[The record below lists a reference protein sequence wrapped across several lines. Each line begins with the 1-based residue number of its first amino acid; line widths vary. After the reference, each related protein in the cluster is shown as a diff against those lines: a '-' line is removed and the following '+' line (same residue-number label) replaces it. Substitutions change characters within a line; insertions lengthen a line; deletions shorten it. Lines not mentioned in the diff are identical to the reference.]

1 MTAKGEQEMK
11 HKVLS
16 ILFPLFF
23 WLLVW
28 QGIAMAVD
36 ANAAMG
42 GELLLPSPVRVLTV
56 LAGLA
61 GEWPFWRSA
70 LLSLARMFFGILIG
84 AVLGVGLAV
93 LTAASRWCDLLFTP
107 AVKVVRA
114 VPVAS
119 FILLVLLW
127 VRRDWVPVA
136 ISILMVLPVI
146 WGSVRQGIGSAD
158 RRLLELCRCYRFD
171 RAKILRLFWVP
182 SVASAF
188 ASGLATA
195 MGLAWKAGVAA
206 EVLCQPRFAI
216 GTQIY
221 RTKLEL
227 ATPDLFAWTLVV
239 ILLSLAM
246 EWLVKYLLRKGRG
259 A

>member
-1 MTAKGEQEMK
+1 MK
-11 HKVLS
+11 RKLVS
-16 ILFPLFF
+16 VLFPLLF

-28 QGIAMAVD
+28 QALAMLVD
-36 ANAAMG
+36 VGAAMG
-42 GELLLPSPVRVLTV
+42 GELLLPSPLRVLAV
-56 LAGLA
+56 LAELA
-61 GEWPFWRSA
+61 GKGSFWRSA
-70 LLSLARMFFGILIG
+70 FLSLGRMFAGILAGALIG
-84 AVLGVGLAV
+84 AVLAV
-93 LTAASRWCDLLFTP
+93 LTAGSRWFDLLLSP

-127 VRRDWVPVA
+127 VRRGWVPVV
-136 ISILMVLPVI
+136 ISALMVVPVV
-146 WGSVRQGIGSAD
+146 WGAVRQGIDTAD
-158 RRLLELCRCYRFD
+158 RQLLELCRCYRFD
-171 RAKILRLFWVP
+171 RFKTLRLFWLP
-182 SVASAF
+182 SVAPAF

-206 EVLCQPRFAI
+206 EVLCQPQNAI

-227 ATPDLFAWTLVV
+227 ATPELFAWTLVV

-246 EWLVKYLLRKGRG
+246 EGLVKQLLRKGGR

>member
-1 MTAKGEQEMK
+1 MK
-11 HKVLS
+11 RKLVS
-16 ILFPLFF
+16 VLFPLLF

-28 QGIAMAVD
+28 QALAMLVD
-36 ANAAMG
+36 VGAAMG
-42 GELLLPSPVRVLTV
+42 GELLLPSPLRVLAV
-56 LAGLA
+56 LAELA
-61 GEWPFWRSA
+61 GEEAFWRSA
-70 LLSLARMFFGILIG
+70 FLSLGRMFTGILAGALIG
-84 AVLGVGLAV
+84 AVLAV
-93 LTAASRWCDLLFTP
+93 LTAGSRWFDLLLSP

-127 VRRDWVPVA
+127 VRRGWVPVV
-136 ISILMVLPVI
+136 ISALMVVPVV
-146 WGSVRQGIGSAD
+146 WGAVRQGIDAAD
-158 RRLLELCRCYRFD
+158 RQLLELCRCYRFD
-171 RAKILRLFWVP
+171 RFKTLRLFWLP
-182 SVASAF
+182 SVAPAF

-206 EVLCQPRFAI
+206 EVLCQPQNAI

-227 ATPDLFAWTLVV
+227 ATPELFAWTLVV

-246 EWLVKYLLRKGRG
+246 EGLVKQLLRKGGR

>member
-1 MTAKGEQEMK
+1 MK
-11 HKVLS
+11 RKPVSVL
-16 ILFPLFF
+16 LPLIF

-28 QGIAMAVD
+28 QTAAMLVD

-42 GELLLPSPVRVLTV
+42 GELLLPSPLRVLTV
-56 LAGLA
+56 LAELA
-61 GEWPFWRSA
+61 GKGAFWRA
-70 LLSLARMFFGILIG
+70 AFLSLGRMLAGILAG
-84 AVLGVGLAV
+84 ALVGVALAA
-93 LTAASRWCDLLFTP
+93 LTAGIRWCDLLLSP
-107 AVKVVRA
+107 AVRVVRA

-127 VRRDWVPVA
+127 VRRDWVPVV
-136 ISILMVLPVI
+136 ISALMVVPVV
-146 WGSVRQGIGSAD
+146 WGAVRQGIAAAD
-158 RRLLELCRCYRFD
+158 RQLLELCRCYRFD
-171 RAKILRLFWVP
+171 RTKTLRLFWLP
-182 SVASAF
+182 SVAPAF

-206 EVLCQPRFAI
+206 EVLCQPRSAI

-227 ATPDLFAWTLVV
+227 ATPELFAWTLMV

-246 EWLVKYLLRKGRG
+246 EGLMKCLLRKGGG

>member
-1 MTAKGEQEMK
+1 MK
-11 HKVLS
+11 RKLVS
-16 ILFPLFF
+16 VLFPLIF
-23 WLLVW
+23 WLLIW
-28 QGIAMAVD
+28 QIAAMLVD

-42 GELLLPSPVRVLTV
+42 GELLLPSPLRVLAV
-56 LAGLA
+56 LAGLVGKGA
-61 GEWPFWRSA
+61 FWRSA
-70 LLSLARMFFGILIG
+70 FLSLGRMFSGILVG
-84 AVLGVGLAV
+84 ALVGVVLAV
-93 LTAASRWCDLLFTP
+93 LTAASRWCDLLLTP

-127 VRRDWVPVA
+127 VRRGWVPVV
-136 ISILMVLPVI
+136 ISALMVVPVV
-146 WGSVRQGIGSAD
+146 WGAVRQGIDTAD
-158 RRLLELCRCYRFD
+158 RQLLELCRCYRFD
-171 RAKILRLFWVP
+171 RAKTLRLFWLP
-182 SVASAF
+182 SVAPAF

-206 EVLCQPRFAI
+206 EVLCQPKNAI

-227 ATPDLFAWTLVV
+227 ATPELFAWTLVV

-246 EWLVKYLLRKGRG
+246 EGLVKRLLRKGGG